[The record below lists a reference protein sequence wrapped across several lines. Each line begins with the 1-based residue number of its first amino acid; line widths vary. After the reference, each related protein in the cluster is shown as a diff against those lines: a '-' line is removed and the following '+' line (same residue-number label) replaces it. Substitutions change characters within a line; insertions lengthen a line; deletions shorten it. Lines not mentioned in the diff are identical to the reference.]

1 MPRLRKVKVS
11 QLVQGA
17 IAVENMGNAY
27 CRRGEPFIP
36 GLALDQVVAGT
47 SPDSKC
53 ILYSLANFRKGGI
66 LIESFNKGGS
76 KGVIVMLNLL
86 KVECNA

>member
-1 MPRLRKVKVS
+1 
-11 QLVQGA
+11 
-17 IAVENMGNAY
+17 MGNAY

-36 GLALDQVVAGT
+36 GLVLDQVVAGT

-76 KGVIVMLNLL
+76 KGVMVLILSL
-86 KVECNA
+86 KVECIPTKMYSSVQRWKMSSKTKLVS